1 MGTNHPI
8 MKATAA
14 LMMLLLAFVAAE
26 PAQIKR
32 RAHVDPRDF
41 AMLAESMSAEPEKE
55 STEDF
60 EIQCAT
66 SCKFV
71 PRSGAAPASFL
82 ETGNTLSA
90 KNTQMVK
97 VNPKHECYKVC
108 HHPKVGAGETEGGA
122 KNCVRLCVQ
131 MLRMLSYRLAN
142 KWS

>member
-1 MGTNHPI
+1 MGQTRLT
-8 MKATAA
+8 MKAVAA
-14 LMMLLLAFVAAE
+14 LMLVLMAFVA
-26 PAQIKR
+26 
-32 RAHVDPRDF
+32 
-41 AMLAESMSAEPEKE
+41 AEPEKE

-71 PRSGAAPASFL
+71 PRSGAPASFL
-82 ETGNTLSA
+82 ETGNTMSA

-108 HHPKVGAGETEGGA
+108 HHPKVGATEGEGA

-131 MLRMLSYRLAN
+131 MLRMLSCRLAN
-142 KWS
+142 KWSYTRGRSRCCVDGWIG